1 MEFNRR
7 QGLQGLLGVA
17 AGGARTI
24 AAGGALGTA
33 ATIQPAEAQT
43 RAETLRQV
51 MGGIINS
58 LDPTTPG
65 GTRENFGLAM
75 STYDRLAS
83 MGVKAGEGGPVFDMD
98 NIHGELASR
107 IDRSPDGLT
116 FTFHIRE
123 GATWHDGT
131 PVTVEDVKWSLD
143 RMVSARS
150 LAPPQVASGSLTSPD
165 QFKIV
170 GPRQVEVKL
179 PRPDRL
185 ALANLCIPYAL
196 MINSK
201 LAKQHA
207 TADDPWAM
215 NWLKENTA
223 GGGAYTVE
231 SNRPG
236 QQVILRR
243 NDAWKNGKDGAL
255 PFFRRVILQTVPE
268 ASTRASLVE
277 RGDADLSIDLAASD
291 IPAIQSRGRVK
302 IMSIPQ
308 TNAFQAIVFN
318 TKAAPFDNVKVRQA
332 FAAALP
338 YEAMFQ
344 AAQFGRGRILFGA
357 HWTETPDAAFPR
369 TMPLNLDLDRAKALL
384 TEAGH
389 PNGFETTFSFAN
401 SMAAFAE
408 PMAALIKESLA
419 KIGVTVTV
427 QKMPDAQIS
436 TMVVERRLPFFTDIG
451 SAWLPSPDYFFRT
464 YFTGAHRWNY
474 SGFDNAELTGLV
486 QAARFETD
494 PAKYDA
500 AVKRMINIAAEQVPM
515 AMVWQ
520 ANQDAVMAKDI
531 QGYTYWF
538 HRQADF
544 RDLKRG

>member
-1 MEFNRR
+1 MNFNRR

-17 AGGARTI
+17 AGGAIGTTI
-24 AAGGALGTA
+24 AAPEA
-33 ATIQPAEAQT
+33 AAQT

-83 MGVKAGEGGPVFDMD
+83 FGVKAGEGGPTFDMD
-98 NIHGELASR
+98 NIHGELADK
-107 IDRSPDGLT
+107 IDRSADGLT
-116 FTFHIRE
+116 YTFHIRE
-123 GATWHDGT
+123 GATWHDGS
-131 PVTVEDVKWSLD
+131 PVTTADVKWSLD

-150 LAPPQVASGSLTSPD
+150 LAPPQVASGSHTSPD
-165 QFKIV
+165 QYSVV
-170 GPRQVEVKL
+170 GDRQVQVKL

-185 ALANLCIPYAL
+185 ALGNLCIPYAM
-196 MINSK
+196 MINSE
-201 LAKQHA
+201 LAKKNA
-207 TADDPWAM
+207 SADDPWAM

-223 GGGAYTVE
+223 GGGAYVVE
-231 SNRPG
+231 TNRPG
-236 QQVILRR
+236 QQVVLRR
-243 NDAWKNGKDGAL
+243 NETWKNGKGGAL
-255 PFFRRVILQTVPE
+255 PFFKRIILQTVPE

-277 RGDADLSIDLAASD
+277 RGDADISIDLAASD
-291 IPAIQSRGRVK
+291 VPAILQRGRVK
-302 IMSIPQ
+302 VVSVPQ

-318 TKAAPFDNVKVRQA
+318 TQQAPFDNPKVRQA
-332 FAAALP
+332 LAAALP

-357 HWTETPDAAFPR
+357 HWTQVPDAAFPR

-384 TEAGH
+384 AEAGH
-389 PNGFETTFSFAN
+389 PNGFATTFSFAN

-408 PMAALIKESLA
+408 PMAALIKESLGR
-419 KIGVTVTV
+419 IGVEVTV
-427 QKMPDAQIS
+427 QKMPDSQIS

-474 SGFDNAELTGLV
+474 SGFNNPEVNELV

-494 PAKYDA
+494 SAKYDT

-520 ANQDAVMAKDI
+520 ANQDAVMAKNVD
-531 QGYTYWF
+531 GFTYWF
-538 HRQADF
+538 HRQVDF
-544 RDLKRG
+544 RDLKRA

>member
-17 AGGARTI
+17 AGGT
-24 AAGGALGTA
+24 LGA
-33 ATIQPAEAQT
+33 ATAGREAAAQT

-51 MGGIINS
+51 MGGVINS

-75 STYDRLAS
+75 NIYDRLAS
-83 MGVKAGEGGPVFDMD
+83 FGRKPGEGGMTFDMD
-98 NIHGELASR
+98 NIRGELAER

-116 FTFHIRE
+116 LTFHIRQ

-131 PVTVEDVKWSLD
+131 PVTAADVKWSLD
-143 RMVSARS
+143 RAVSARS
-150 LAPPQVASGSLTSPD
+150 LAPPQLSSGSLTSPE
-165 QFKIV
+165 QFKVV
-170 GPRQVEVKL
+170 GERQVEVKL

-185 ALANLCIPYAL
+185 ALGNLCIPFAM
-196 MINSK
+196 MINST
-201 LAKQHA
+201 LAKRHA

-223 GGGAYTVE
+223 AGGAYIVE
-231 SNRPG
+231 TNRPG
-236 QQVILRR
+236 QQVVLRR
-243 NDAWKNGKDGAL
+243 NDAWKNGEGGTP

-277 RGDADLSIDLAASD
+277 RGDADLAIDLAASD
-291 IPAIQSRGRVK
+291 VPAIESRGRVK
-302 IMSIPQ
+302 VVSIPQ
-308 TNAFQAIVFN
+308 TNAFQTIVFN
-318 TKAAPFDNVKVRQA
+318 TQMAPFDNPKVRQA
-332 FAAALP
+332 LAAALP

-357 HWTETPDAAFPR
+357 RWAEVPDAAFPR
-369 TMPLNLDLDRAKALL
+369 TMPLNLDIDRAKALL
-384 TEAGH
+384 AEAGH
-389 PNGFETTFSFAN
+389 PNGFATTFTFAN
-401 SMAAFAE
+401 SMTAFAE

-419 KIGVTVTV
+419 RIGVEVTV

-451 SAWLPSPDYFFRT
+451 SAWLPAPDYFMRT
-464 YFTGAHRWNY
+464 YFTGTHRWNY
-474 SGFDNAELTGLV
+474 SGWNNPEVAALT
-486 QAARFETD
+486 QTARFETD
-494 PAKYDA
+494 PAKYEA
-500 AVKRMINIAAEQVPM
+500 AVKRMINLVAENVPM

-531 QGYTYWF
+531 SGYTYWF

>member
-1 MEFNRR
+1 MKFNRR
-7 QGLQGLLGVA
+7 QGLQGLLGAA
-17 AGGARTI
+17 AGGAIGTT
-24 AAGGALGTA
+24 AGARDA
-33 ATIQPAEAQT
+33 VAQT

-83 MGVKAGEGGPVFDMD
+83 FGVKEGEGGPTFDMD
-98 NIHGELASR
+98 NIHGELADR

-116 FTFHIRE
+116 YTFHIRE
-123 GATWHDGT
+123 GAMWHDGT
-131 PVTVEDVKWSLD
+131 PVTAADVKWSLD

-150 LAPPQVASGSLTSPD
+150 LAPPQVASGSHTSPD
-165 QFKIV
+165 QYSIV
-170 GPRQVEVKL
+170 GDRQVQVKL

-185 ALANLCIPYAL
+185 ALGNLCIPYAL
-196 MINSK
+196 MINST
-201 LAKQHA
+201 LAKKNA

-223 GGGAYTVE
+223 GGGAYIVE
-231 SNRPG
+231 TNRPG
-236 QQVILRR
+236 QQVVLRR
-243 NDAWKNGKDGAL
+243 NDAWKNGKNGAL

-291 IPAIQSRGRVK
+291 IPAIIQRGRVK
-302 IMSIPQ
+302 VVSIPQ
-308 TNAFQAIVFN
+308 TNAFQAVVFN
-318 TKAAPFDNVKVRQA
+318 TQLAPFDNPKVRQA

-357 HWTETPDAAFPR
+357 QWTEAPDAAFPR
-369 TMPLNLDLDRAKALL
+369 TMPLNLNLDRAKALL
-384 TEAGH
+384 AEAGH
-389 PNGFETTFSFAN
+389 PNGFATTFTFAN

-419 KIGVTVTV
+419 RIGVEVTV

-451 SAWLPSPDYFFRT
+451 AAWLPSPDYFFRT
-464 YFTGAHRWNY
+464 YFVGAHRWNY
-474 SGFDNAELTGLV
+474 SGFNNAEMNELV

-494 PAKYDA
+494 TAKYDA
-500 AVKRMINIAAEQVPM
+500 AVKRMINIAAQEMPM

-520 ANQDAVMAKDI
+520 SMQDAVMAKDVS
-531 QGYTYWF
+531 GYTYWF
-538 HRQADF
+538 HRQVDF
-544 RDLKRG
+544 RDMKRG